1 MGQKYSD
8 LRYGENPHQRVTLY
22 RHSNG
27 DGIAWAE
34 QLHGKEMSFNNYLD
48 ADAALR
54 AVSDHRGP
62 AVVIIKHTNPCGIAV
77 AADLLAAYQNAL
89 RSDPISI

>member
-1 MGQKYSD
+1 
-8 LRYGENPHQRVTLY
+8 
-22 RHSNG
+22 
-27 DGIAWAE
+27 
-34 QLHGKEMSFNNYLD
+34 MSFNNYLD

-62 AVVIIKHTNPCGIAV
+62 AVLIIKHTNPCGIAV